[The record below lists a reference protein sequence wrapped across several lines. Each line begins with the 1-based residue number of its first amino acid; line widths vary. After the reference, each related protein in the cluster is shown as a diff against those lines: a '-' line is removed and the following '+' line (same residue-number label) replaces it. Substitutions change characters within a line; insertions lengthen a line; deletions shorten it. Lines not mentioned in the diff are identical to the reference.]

1 MQILLRRR
9 QFIGLLGG
17 AAAAWPL
24 AAQAQQPAMPVIGF
38 LSGGSPDELAPY
50 LAAFR
55 QGLKEAGYVEGQS
68 VAIEYR
74 WAEGQYDRLPVLV
87 ADLMNRHVVVIVATA
102 DPSALAAKAATAT
115 IPIVFFSGTDP
126 VKLGLVAGLK
136 RPGGNVTGVSLLSFT
151 LIAKQL
157 ELLCELVPTAATV
170 AFLVNPN
177 NSNTVSRTRE
187 MQESARAVGRQLQ
200 VVTAGTEAELEPAF
214 AAVQR
219 HAGALFVPPD
229 PFFTSRRE
237 QLVALAARHAIPT
250 SYPFREYAAVGGLM
264 SYGTNLAEAFRQ
276 VGVYAGRI
284 LKGSKPADLP
294 VVQSTKF
301 EFVIN
306 LITAAA
312 LGLTVPPTLLAR
324 ADEVI
329 E

>member
-1 MQILLRRR
+1 MRRR
-9 QFIGLLGG
+9 EFITLLGG
-17 AAAAWPL
+17 AAATWPL
-24 AAQAQQPAMPVIGF
+24 AARAQQPAMPVIGF
-38 LSGGSPDELAPY
+38 LSSASPDGHAPY
-50 LAAFR
+50 LAGFR
-55 QGLKEAGYVEGQS
+55 QGLKEAGYVEGQN

-74 WAEGQYDRLPVLV
+74 WAEGQYDRLPALV
-87 ADLMNRHVVVIVATA
+87 ADLINRQVVMITATGG

-115 IPIVFFSGTDP
+115 IPIVFNSGSDP
-126 VKLGLVAGLK
+126 VKLGLVAGLN
-136 RPGGNVTGVSLLSFT
+136 RPGGNATGVSILAFT

-177 NSNTVSRTRE
+177 NSNTVGRTRE
-187 MQESARAVGRQLQ
+187 MQETARTMGRQLHT
-200 VVTAGTEAELEPAF
+200 VTAGTEAELEPAF

-229 PFFTSRRE
+229 PFFISRRE

-250 SYPFREYAAVGGLM
+250 SYPFREYATAGGLM
-264 SYGTNLAEAFRQ
+264 SYGTNLVDAYRL
-276 VGVYAGRI
+276 VGIYVGRI
-284 LKGSKPADLP
+284 LKGEKPADLP
-294 VVQSTKF
+294 VEQSTKV

-306 LITAAA
+306 LKTAKT
-312 LGLTVPPTLLAR
+312 LGLTFPLPLLGR

>member
-1 MQILLRRR
+1 MRRR
-9 QFIGLLGG
+9 EFITLLGG
-17 AAAAWPL
+17 AATAWPL
-24 AAQAQQPAMPVIGF
+24 AARAQQPAMPVIGF
-38 LSGGSPDELAPY
+38 LSSASPDGHAPY
-50 LAAFR
+50 LAGFR
-55 QGLKEAGYVEGQS
+55 QGLKEAGYVEGQN

-74 WAEGQYDRLPVLV
+74 WAEGQYDRLPALV
-87 ADLMNRHVVVIVATA
+87 ADLINRQVVMITATGG

-115 IPIVFFSGTDP
+115 IPIVFNSGSDP
-126 VKLGLVAGLK
+126 VKLGLVAGLN
-136 RPGGNVTGVSLLSFT
+136 RPGGNATGVSILAFT

-177 NSNTVSRTRE
+177 NSNTVGRTRE
-187 MQESARAVGRQLQ
+187 MQETARTMGRQLHT
-200 VVTAGTEAELEPAF
+200 VTAGTEAELEPAF

-229 PFFTSRRE
+229 PFFISRRE

-250 SYPFREYAAVGGLM
+250 SYPFREYPTAGGLM
-264 SYGTNLAEAFRQ
+264 SYGTNLVDAYRL
-276 VGVYAGRI
+276 VGIYVGRI
-284 LKGSKPADLP
+284 LKGEKPADLP
-294 VVQSTKF
+294 VEQSTKV

-306 LITAAA
+306 LKTAKT
-312 LGLTVPPTLLAR
+312 LGLTFPLPLLAI